1 MTVKLLM
8 TWDIKPGKEAEYFD
22 FVVREF
28 VPGLQH
34 VGIQPTEA
42 YLTVYGTG
50 SQILTGGVADDLP
63 TMQNILEG
71 EDWHVLQ
78 DKLLTF
84 VDNFKK
90 KVVPATGRFQLL

>member
-34 VGIQPTEA
+34 VFIHPTEA

-50 SQILTGGVADDLP
+50 AQILTGGVVDDLP
-63 TMQNILEG
+63 TMHDILEG
-71 EDWHVLQ
+71 DDWHVLQ

>member
-8 TWDIKPGKEAEYFD
+8 TWDIKPGREAEYFD

-50 SQILTGGVADDLP
+50 AQILTGGIADDLP
-63 TMQNILEG
+63 TMQQILDG
-71 EDWHVLQ
+71 DDWNVLQ

-90 KVVPATGRFQLL
+90 KVVPATGRFQML

>member
-8 TWDIKPGKEAEYFD
+8 SWDIKPGREAEYFD

-28 VPGLQH
+28 VPGLQQ

-42 YLTVYGTG
+42 YLTVYGNG
-50 SQILTGGVADDLP
+50 SQILTGGIADDLP
-63 TMQNILEG
+63 TMQQILDG
-71 EDWHVLQ
+71 DDWHVLE

-84 VDNFKK
+84 VKNFRR
-90 KVVPATGRFQLL
+90 KVVPASGRFQLL